1 MGKYKMPKKR
11 EFGKG
16 SRKCRRC
23 GTYEAI
29 IQKYGLLLCRR
40 CFREVAEK
48 IGFKKY
54 S

>member
-29 IQKYGLLLCRR
+29 IQKYGLLICRR